1 MITVPS
7 HDKRPQRAIATALL
21 CAALALSACADLH
34 PSPDGSGEPAAAT
47 EVENTYGIRIE
58 GLRLSAAGSML
69 DLRYRVLDPEKA
81 SPMLNGKI
89 QPFLVDELR
98 GAKLGVP
105 DTPKLGRLRQTSRNN
120 KILTDRTYFI
130 MFGNPGKAVQSGDQV
145 SLLLGAVKI
154 TDLRVQ

>member
-1 MITVPS
+1 MIPAPSQDRRPHRAVGTV
-7 HDKRPQRAIATALL
+7 LL
-21 CAALALSACADLH
+21 CAALALSACADLTR
-34 PSPDGSGEPAAAT
+34 SPDASGEQAAT
-47 EVENTYGIRIE
+47 TELESTYGIRIE
-58 GLRLSAAGSML
+58 GLRRSAAGSML

-89 QPFLVDELR
+89 QPYLLDDLR
-98 GAKLGVP
+98 GAKLGIP

-120 KILTDRTYFI
+120 KILTDRTYFM

-145 SLLLGAVKI
+145 TLLLGVVKI